1 MHLAFFCL
9 NLLLVYYLNS
19 YFIPTGH
26 IDYHSCS
33 QQSDKVYSHGT
44 KYKYSQL
51 TKYI

>member
-33 QQSDKVYSHGT
+33 QQSDSASEVIRHAGA
-44 KYKYSQL
+44 
-51 TKYI
+51 I